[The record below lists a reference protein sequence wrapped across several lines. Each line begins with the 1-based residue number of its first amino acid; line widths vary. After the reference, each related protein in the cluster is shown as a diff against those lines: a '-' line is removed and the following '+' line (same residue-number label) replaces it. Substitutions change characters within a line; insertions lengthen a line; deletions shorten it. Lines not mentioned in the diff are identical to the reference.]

1 MFLLGARVLRFRSY
15 GREALGQFLQALAG
29 RIRMLFAAAGK
40 FSQAPLEVIVELLL
54 GRMKLLIEGF
64 VRDAVRR
71 GGQKR
76 ANLGNGL
83 NVLSLGFAQ
92 DGRKIFKAL
101 RKLFEAPACS
111 LLLLFKVA
119 ADVGEP
125 FLDAVEGLFAG
136 GVDHRGEALL
146 GNTGSG
152 RRVQDGADF
161 GGAFIEL

>member
-1 MFLLGARVLRFRSY
+1 
-15 GREALGQFLQALAG
+15 
-29 RIRMLFAAAGK
+29 
-40 FSQAPLEVIVELLL
+40 
-54 GRMKLLIEGF
+54 MKLLIEGF

-92 DGRKIFKAL
+92 DGREIFKAL

-111 LLLLFKVA
+111 LLLLFKMA

-125 FLDAVEGLFAG
+125 FLDAMEGLFAG
-136 GVDHRGEALL
+136 GVDHRGDTLL
-146 GNTGSG
+146 GDTGSW

-161 GGAFIEL
+161 GGAFIELRTGIARGRQSGLRERGQMTLRDLRGGCVKVGVGLREG